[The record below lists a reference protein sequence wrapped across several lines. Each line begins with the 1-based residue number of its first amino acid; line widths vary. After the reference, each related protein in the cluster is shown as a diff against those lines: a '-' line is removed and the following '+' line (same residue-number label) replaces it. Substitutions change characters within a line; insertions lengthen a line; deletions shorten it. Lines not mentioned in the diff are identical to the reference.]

1 MNDIAGE
8 FGGSTPHSLSEYYA
22 GGGLVPS
29 GTTGTYGAVPSS
41 GQISIQNFYG
51 TSNVVSVEYFVMAG
65 GGGGGNLVPQ
75 QGAAGGSGIV
85 IVKYAGT
92 QRATGGTV
100 TSAGGFTIHTYT
112 TSGTFSFNYDE

>member
-1 MNDIAGE
+1 
-8 FGGSTPHSLSEYYA
+8 
-22 GGGLVPS
+22 
-29 GTTGTYGAVPSS
+29 
-41 GQISIQNFYG
+41 
-51 TSNVVSVEYFVMAG
+51 
-65 GGGGGNLVPQ
+65 VPQ

-85 IVKYAGT
+85 IVKYAGS